1 MLSNQIIQSSI
12 DELRSITKIDLCV
25 IDLQGTVAASTMEDV
40 EIPIELVREFA
51 ESAADSQVISGYHF
65 FKVPEDEEIV
75 YLVLTR
81 GNEDAHMVGKI
92 AVSQL
97 QQLMIA
103 YKEKLDRE
111 SFLQNLILDNLLLVD
126 IYNRAKKLHIPAEGD
141 RVVFLIETVSDE
153 DTEIMELLKGLFIPY
168 NGDYLTAVEERNI
181 ILIKSMPQGYG
192 YRELKQVAEMIVDMV
207 NSEAMVNVRVSYGT
221 IVHELKYVSKSFK
234 EAKMALD
241 VGKIF
246 YAEKDVIAYHALG
259 IGRLIYQLPESLCR
273 IFIQEV
279 FGSNTIPEE
288 VDEEILATVQKFFE
302 NSLNISET
310 SRQLFVHRNTLV
322 YRIEKVQKATGL
334 DMRVFED
341 ALTFN
346 IALMV
351 VKYLKYLESMDS

>member
-12 DELRSITKIDLCV
+12 DELRCITKIDLCV
-25 IDLQGTVAASTMEDV
+25 MDLQGTVAASTIDDV
-40 EIPIELVREFA
+40 EIPIDLVREFA

-65 FKVPEDEEIV
+65 FKVLEDEEVV

-92 AVSQL
+92 AVTQL
-97 QQLMIA
+97 RQLMTA
-103 YKEKLDRE
+103 YKEKLDRD

-141 RVVFLIETVSDE
+141 RVVFLIETMGDE
-153 DTEIMELLKGLFIPY
+153 DAEIMELLKGLFIPY
-168 NGDYLTAVEERNI
+168 HGDYLTAVEERNI
-181 ILIKSMPQGYG
+181 ILIKSLTQGDS
-192 YRELKQVAEMIVDMV
+192 YRELKHIAEMIVDMV

-221 IVHELKYVSKSFK
+221 IVHELKNVSRSFK

-241 VGKIF
+241 VGRIF

-279 FGSNTIPEE
+279 FGSSTIPEE

-322 YRIEKVQKATGL
+322 YRIEKVQKATGF

-351 VKYLKYLESMDS
+351 VNYLKYLESMNS

>member
-12 DELRSITKIDLCV
+12 DELRCITKIDLCV
-25 IDLQGTVAASTMEDV
+25 MDLQGTVAASTIDDV
-40 EIPIELVREFA
+40 EIPIDLVREFA

-65 FKVPEDEEIV
+65 FKVLEDEEVV

-92 AVSQL
+92 AVTQL
-97 QQLMIA
+97 RQLMTA
-103 YKEKLDRE
+103 YKEKLDRD

-126 IYNRAKKLHIPAEGD
+126 IYNRAKKLHISAEGD
-141 RVVFLIETVSDE
+141 RVVFLIETMGDE
-153 DTEIMELLKGLFIPY
+153 DAEIMELLKGLFIPY
-168 NGDYLTAVEERNI
+168 HGDYLTAVEERNI
-181 ILIKSMPQGYG
+181 ILIKSLTQGDS
-192 YRELKQVAEMIVDMV
+192 YRELKHIAEMIVDMV

-221 IVHELKYVSKSFK
+221 IVHELKNVSRSFK

-241 VGKIF
+241 VGRIF

-279 FGSNTIPEE
+279 FGSSTIPEE

-351 VKYLKYLESMDS
+351 VNYLKYLESMNS